1 MQRHSQILFM
11 ITAMVLAGLVT
22 TGCATTS
29 TPGNERAPQRVSERG
44 VANTSG
50 KSTPPAADRQ
60 AVLALA
66 GEFEVDFAFDET
78 VALVPDYERMQP
90 KRAGA
95 DEVVIVVEDSGDHIV
110 LQHLLIVGEGNVI
123 KHWRQDW
130 TFEADHRLEFSD
142 DQTWARVELPEDKT
156 DGAWT
161 QCVYGVADTPRYC
174 GTGTWNHRYGHAT
187 WTSDRTWRPLPR
199 REYTTREDYTAL
211 NVENRHTITPEGW
224 THEQD
229 NSKVVRIDGNTETVL
244 VREFGFN
251 NYKRDSTFDFTPAYE
266 YWDETADYW
275 ARVRQTW
282 ARHFRE
288 GGVVVATDVDGLPVI
303 EGLFELADQVRE
315 GTPTGQAS
323 IDRIFADYV
332 RPIETTNVAAR

>member
-1 MQRHSQILFM
+1 MQRLIPCC
-11 ITAMVLAGLVT
+11 VLVVLLA
-22 TGCATTS
+22 TGCASTS
-29 TPGNERAPQRVSERG
+29 TVGESPTSPRAQEAGG
-44 VANTSG
+44 VATRG
-50 KSTPPAADRQ
+50 EAKPPAADRQ
-60 AVLALA
+60 AILALA

-78 VALVPDYERMQP
+78 VALVPGYERTEP
-90 KRAGA
+90 KRSGA

-110 LQHLLIVGEGNVI
+110 LQHLLVVGEGKVI

-142 DQTWARVELPEDKT
+142 DQTWARVELPEDQT

-174 GTGTWNHRYGHAT
+174 GTGNWNHRYGNAT

-229 NSKVVRIDGNTETVL
+229 NSKVVRVDGRTEQVL

-251 NYKRDSTFDFTPAYE
+251 NYKRNPDFDFTPAYE
-266 YWDETADYW
+266 YWDETAEYW
-275 ARVRQTW
+275 ARVRWTW
-282 ARHFRE
+282 QRHFE
-288 GGVVVATDVDGLPVI
+288 TGGVVLATEVDGMPVI
-303 EGLFELADQVRE
+303 EGLFELADRVRE
-315 GTPTGQAS
+315 GTSADAAD
-323 IDRIFADYV
+323 IDRVFTEYV
-332 RPIETTNVAAR
+332 RPIETANVAAR